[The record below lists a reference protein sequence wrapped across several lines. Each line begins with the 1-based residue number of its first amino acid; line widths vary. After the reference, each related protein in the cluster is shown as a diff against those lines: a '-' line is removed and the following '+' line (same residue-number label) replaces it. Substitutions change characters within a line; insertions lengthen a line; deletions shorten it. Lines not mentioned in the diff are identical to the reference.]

1 MVCHREAC
9 NASEAPPVAA
19 PLPDVVT
26 DRLDLRR
33 FDAADLDELAE
44 LFAEVELW
52 RYPYGR
58 GFTRAETAA
67 FLDHQLREWND
78 FGFGCWVARRRDEG
92 GIIGY
97 VGLSVPPVPARRSF
111 PRSRSDG
118 GSRPPPGEQGFA
130 TEGGAAAL
138 DEAFATLRLT
148 SVCSIPQADNI
159 SSVRVAQRLGMT
171 LVGEVTIPANERR
184 GELPALRLRH
194 RARRVAQPATIAAAS
209 AVRWSFVQGGPNL
222 ARGPSRTSSA
232 RSPGS

>member
-1 MVCHREAC
+1 M
-9 NASEAPPVAA
+9 AA

-52 RYPYGR
+52 RFPYGR

-97 VGLSVPPVPARRSF
+97 VGLSVPRFLPAILPAVEVGWRF
-111 PRSRSDG
+111 AATTWG
-118 GSRPPPGEQGFA
+118 QGFA
-130 TEGGAAAL
+130 TEGGTAAL

-184 GELPALRLRH
+184 GELSALHYAIGREEWLSRPRSRR
-194 RARRVAQPATIAAAS
+194 RARS
-209 AVRWSFVQGGPNL
+209 D
-222 ARGPSRTSSA
+222 GPSSRAVPTSHGDPPGP
-232 RSPGS
+232 RPPDPPGS